1 MEAGKILD
9 LESKPTLSDGTAG
22 GVEKDSITFPICCE
36 IIDETV
42 MVTEKEI
49 SEAMVLYMK
58 HEHQFLEG
66 AAGVAVAAMLQK
78 KQNLKEKK
86 VGVVICGG
94 NFSLN
99 TLKGLL

>member
-1 MEAGKILD
+1 M
-9 LESKPTLSDGTAG
+9 
-22 GVEKDSITFPICCE
+22 
-36 IIDETV
+36 IDESV

-49 SEAMVLYMK
+49 RKAMILYMK
-58 HEHQFLEG
+58 HEHQLLEG

-94 NFSLN
+94 NFNLN